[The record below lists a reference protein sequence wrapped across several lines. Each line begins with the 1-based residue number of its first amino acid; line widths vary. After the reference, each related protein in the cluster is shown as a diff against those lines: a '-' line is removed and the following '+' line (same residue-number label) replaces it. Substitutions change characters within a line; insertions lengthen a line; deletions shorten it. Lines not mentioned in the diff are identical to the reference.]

1 MSEPDEPT
9 NLVLEHL
16 RGIREELQKTNTRLD
31 SVDERLSRVEQ
42 RIERVE
48 QRTERIEADHGGAL
62 TKLIDAVTELAK
74 TSAKHTDLLIDH
86 SKKLETIHGTQ
97 VVIEKD
103 MRAIRGRI
111 ERIEDLIVLVKA

>member
-16 RGIREELQKTNTRLD
+16 RGIREELQKTNVRLD
-31 SVDERLSRVEQ
+31 RVEAVQ
-42 RIERVE
+42 H
-48 QRTERIEADHGGAL
+48 DHGGAF

-86 SKKLETIHGTQ
+86 SKKLETIQGTQ

>member
-1 MSEPDEPT
+1 MSEPGEPT

-16 RGIREELQKTNTRLD
+16 RGIREELQRTNERLD
-31 SVDERLSRVEQ
+31 GMDGRLSRVEQ
-42 RIERVE
+42 RVEHIESN
-48 QRTERIEADHGGAL
+48 HGGAL

-74 TSAKHTDLLIDH
+74 ASAKHTDLLIEH
-86 SKKLETIHGTQ
+86 SKKLEVIQGTQ

-111 ERIEDLIVLVKA
+111 ERIEDRFELVKA

>member
-16 RGIREELQKTNTRLD
+16 RGIREELQKTN
-31 SVDERLSRVEQ
+31 ERLSRVEQ

-48 QRTERIEADHGGAL
+48 TDHGGAL
-62 TKLIDAVTELAK
+62 TKIIDAVTELAK
-74 TSAKHTDLLIDH
+74 TSAKDTDLLIEH
-86 SKKLETIHGTQ
+86 SKKLEEIQGTQ
-97 VVIEKD
+97 IVIEKD